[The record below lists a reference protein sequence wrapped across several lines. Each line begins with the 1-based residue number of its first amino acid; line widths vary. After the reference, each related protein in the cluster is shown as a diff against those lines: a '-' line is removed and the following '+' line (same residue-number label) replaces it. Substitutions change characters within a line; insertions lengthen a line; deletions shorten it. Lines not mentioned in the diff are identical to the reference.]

1 MGGSAFCIWGQVDEK
16 LLASAPAKRGL
27 LDRLLRRS
35 PVVGPKVIELPKGSR
50 IIDIPADGLAG
61 LKRDFRVF
69 LTERIPKPW
78 PSTKVFLDYL
88 DLDIVN
94 IYVRGEQEQQGPV
107 SWYVQ
112 FTFSG
117 CAGTAEVSAELGSHW
132 AETWYR
138 ARRDDIESVYLKPF
152 GFVPNESQN
161 DPSIPRAFLPVGE
174 LGYALYAGKAQAISD
189 HFLPE
194 YLFELDDAMGD
205 TTGVAEG
212 IGDQDPLSVL
222 KDLEERFAAL
232 MADSACRCQLCMPD
246 FDLTLLAE
254 LP

>member
-1 MGGSAFCIWGQVDEK
+1 MGGSAFFIGGQVDEK
-16 LLASAPAKRGL
+16 LLRSAPAKRGL
-27 LDRLLRRS
+27 LDRILRRS

-50 IIDIPADGLAG
+50 IIDIPAAGLAG
-61 LKRDFRVF
+61 LKKDFGCY
-69 LTERIPKPW
+69 LAERIPKPW

-138 ARRDDIESVYLKPF
+138 ERRDDIESLYLKPF

-161 DPSIPRAFLPVGE
+161 DPSVSRAFLPVGE
-174 LGYALYAGKAQAISD
+174 LGYALYVGKEQAASEL
-189 HFLPE
+189 FQPE
-194 YLFELDDAMGD
+194 YLFELDDAMGNM
-205 TTGVAEG
+205 TGAAGSV
-212 IGDQDPLSVL
+212 GDQDPLSVL

-246 FDLTLLAE
+246 FDLTSLGI